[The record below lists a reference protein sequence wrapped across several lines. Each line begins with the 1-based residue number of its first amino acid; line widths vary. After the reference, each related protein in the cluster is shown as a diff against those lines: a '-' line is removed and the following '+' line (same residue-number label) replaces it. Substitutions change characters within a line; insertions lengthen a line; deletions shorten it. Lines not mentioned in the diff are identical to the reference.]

1 MRRPARKKVD
11 AHQAVDPRAVREAA
25 FAHLARRDFATGEL
39 ILKLASKGY
48 DPAVSAAAVAAL
60 ASDGYIND
68 ARFCENYVVFHA
80 NRGEGPARIEAQL
93 KALDLPCELIDT
105 ALAGIPDWRARAHA
119 VRVRRFGL
127 ELPKTWPEKGRQ
139 ARFLQ
144 YRGFSSDHIRAALG
158 TDFNPDD

>member
-11 AHQAVDPRAVREAA
+11 ARSAVDARAVREAA

-39 ILKLASKGY
+39 VLKLKTQGY
-48 DPAVSAAAVAAL
+48 DPTVSAAAVAEL

-68 ARFCENYVVFHA
+68 ARFCENYVAYHA
-80 NRGEGPARIEAQL
+80 SRGEGPARIEAHM
-93 KALDLPCELIDT
+93 KALDLPCELIDM
-105 ALAGIPDWRARAHA
+105 ALAGIPDWHARAQT

-127 ELPKTWPEKGRQ
+127 KLPKTWPEKGRQ

-158 TDFNPDD
+158 TDFNSDD